1 MILRVS
7 LRQGPATRDFIIDA
21 HPRATIAD
29 LIRAIGGAGAK
40 ELYRVTSTDEVQ
52 PLPSKAIVAESGVL
66 DGDILYLESAPAMR
80 GQRAEPSIGSAEP
93 SCPGVAPGPS
103 DSAYPATSA
112 RWLLTV
118 RSGPAAGAVFSLGA
132 GTQTV
137 GRSSNADHQIND
149 SEISRIHLRVKVK
162 RKRVTVRDAGSS
174 NGSRLEGRPLARA
187 KRLKPGAHLGIGNSL
202 LTLSARNPE
211 HEPLPPAAP
220 AAAGQHLFSLNGHG
234 GPAVLEPDH
243 AGGLLLNRVPSRRT
257 MQPAAQVTFPEP
269 PRAHERPGVAWLPA
283 ILPLL
288 LAGGMYYYTKQPTF
302 LLFAL
307 LSPLTLAATTFSQR
321 RVQRK
326 RARREEREFT
336 NLLTGCTG
344 QLRDLLSAERG
355 RLQAAHPSGGE
366 AELIATARLNRLW
379 ERSPGDVDFLQLRV
393 GTGSAEGRVEW
404 LGPVP
409 SDPPSVK
416 IADVPLTLDLPGA
429 GVVGIAGTADD
440 VEDLV
445 RSIIIQLGA
454 LHAADDITLTL
465 LADHALKKQWEY
477 LRWLPHAFD
486 RRQAQARIAS
496 TPEEVS
502 NVVAGLLTLV
512 AERSTTT
519 VPDLEEFH
527 VVVLADADRLRRRA
541 DIAELLRTG
550 SAAGVYAIALGT
562 EADRL
567 PEECRAIAQVVDG
580 EVLVEDRGSRQTR
593 TGAVDGLAPDRAT
606 AAARHLA
613 PIRRVSGAQRESS
626 LTESVTMFEM
636 LGYRPTITAVTKSWA
651 QLTAETTSIPIGV
664 SATGRSSIDLV
675 HSGPHALVGGA
686 TGAGKSQL
694 LQTWVASMALHNR
707 PEDLTFLFVEFKGLS
722 AFLRLQRLPHCVG
735 AITNLTPE
743 MTSRALASL
752 TMERQRRQRLLA
764 QAEAHD
770 VGSYRRRREGDGSL
784 PPLPR
789 MVIVLDEFAEMK
801 EQFPD
806 FVTGLISVARTGRS
820 LGLHLILAT
829 QQVGRAVSPDIA
841 GNADLRISLR
851 AAVAD
856 DSHAVIGSAAAI
868 RIPTSAKGRV
878 LIKRGDLPLET
889 VQTAWSG
896 AAVDSVTSSP
906 VTTKPWQWNEDER
919 RGTVLDGSPVPIT
932 ELDDLVETL
941 QQAAIACGF
950 ENPGRP
956 YTEPLPALISL
967 LDVMAEAQVH
977 DVATLALRGGPV
989 IGRRDDLSLVIQEPY
1004 AAPLLRGNLS
1014 IVGSA
1019 QSGRTTTL
1027 RSIAVSW
1034 AEVAPPSLLHLH
1046 VIDGARGLTVLS
1058 ALPHVGTMAGP
1069 DDARPQ
1075 RLLDLLSKE
1084 VDSRLQWLSDRGMG
1098 DLLEWWAQPS
1108 EEQPLPWIL
1117 LLIDRFEELLAAIE
1131 RTPAETALE
1140 RILSRGVAAGVTV
1153 AAAGD
1158 DTLTRMRWQGRF
1170 PARLVLRSV
1179 SGLDSSQYGLVGRVG
1194 LNELSPG
1201 RAYESAQ
1208 SSQVQVAVPG
1218 NNATT
1223 SAQNEAIRNLAS
1235 SDRWLGWVGRPP
1247 IRLRDLPR
1255 TVSAAKLDPPSHR
1268 GAVVLGLGGD
1278 DSSAVELGDSGWP
1291 LLVAGPPKSGKSMTL
1306 RRVAEDWT
1314 AMGLPVLVIGR
1325 PGSGLLHQAPPG
1337 VEVRTFADSA
1347 GFDWTSILTDT
1358 ERAVIID
1365 DLHRDDLPD
1374 SLVEALSVG
1383 STGCHFA
1390 GSMQAMSVVPA
1401 PLKALASN
1409 GTLVFLCPAEPRLV
1423 GYYDVRVDAALCAPE
1438 PPGRGILATGGGVR
1452 AIQIA
1457 VSKED

>member
-1 MILRVS
+1 MILRLS
-7 LRQGPATRDFIIDA
+7 LRHGPVPRDFIVDA

-29 LIRAIGGAGAK
+29 LTRAIGGAGAK
-40 ELYRVTSTDEVQ
+40 ELYRATLADEVQ
-52 PLPSKAIVAESGVL
+52 PLPSKALVAVSGVL
-66 DGDILYLESAPAMR
+66 DGDILYLESSSPPAPDRAS
-80 GQRAEPSIGSAEP
+80 GALAEPPEPARTSA
-93 SCPGVAPGPS
+93 ARDNS
-103 DSAYPATSA
+103 DSARPAASA

-118 RSGPAAGAVFSLGA
+118 RSGPAAGAVFALRDGA
-132 GTQTV
+132 QTI
-137 GRSSNADHQIND
+137 GRSSTADHQVND
-149 SEISRIHLRVKVK
+149 SEVSRIHLRIKVTS
-162 RKRVTVRDAGSS
+162 KRVTVEDAGSS
-174 NGSRLEGRPLARA
+174 NGSRLEGKPLTRP
-187 KRLKPGAHLGIGNSL
+187 KRLMPGAHLGIGNSL
-202 LTLSARNPE
+202 LTLSARNLE
-211 HEPLPPAAP
+211 NEPLPAASP
-220 AAAGQHLFSLNGHG
+220 AGQRPLSATSPG
-234 GPAVLEPDH
+234 GSAVLEPDH
-243 AGGLLLNRVPSRRT
+243 AGGLLLNRVPSRRAA
-257 MQPAAQVTFPEP
+257 QPAGQVTFPEP
-269 PRAHERPGVAWLPA
+269 PRARERPSVAWLPA
-283 ILPLL
+283 VLPLL

-321 RVQRK
+321 RAERK
-326 RARREEREFT
+326 RVRREEREFS
-336 NLLTGCTG
+336 NLLAGSTG
-344 QLRDLLSAERG
+344 QLRDVLAAERD
-355 RLQAAHPSGGE
+355 RLQAAYPTG
-366 AELIATARLNRLW
+366 AEVDLIVTARLDRLW

-393 GTGSAEGRVEW
+393 GTGPVEARVELLGRV
-404 LGPVP
+404 PANTP
-409 SDPPSVK
+409 SAS
-416 IADVPLTLDLPGA
+416 IADAPLTLDLPAA
-429 GVVGIAGTADD
+429 GVVGVAGSADH

-445 RSIIIQLGA
+445 RSIIIQIGA
-454 LHAADDITLTL
+454 LHAADDVTLTL
-465 LADHALKKQWEY
+465 LADHALKEQWEY

-486 RRQAQARIAS
+486 RRQGQARIAS
-496 TPEEVS
+496 SPDEVS
-502 NVVAGLLTLV
+502 NVVADLLAVV
-512 AERSTTT
+512 AERSAATD
-519 VPDLEEFH
+519 VKPEEFH

-541 DIAELLRTG
+541 DVAELLRTG
-550 SAAGVYAIALGT
+550 PASGVFAIALGA
-562 EADRL
+562 EAARL
-567 PEECRAIAQVVDG
+567 PEECRSIAQVADS
-580 EVLVEDRGSRQTR
+580 EVLVEDRSSHQSWS
-593 TGAVDGLAPDRAT
+593 GAADGLAPERAT
-606 AAARHLA
+606 AAARQLA

-626 LTESVTMFEM
+626 LAESVTMFEM
-636 LGYRPTITAVTKSWA
+636 LGYRPTTTAVAHSWS
-651 QLTAETTSIPIGV
+651 QLTAETTSIPIGA
-664 SATGRSSIDLV
+664 SATGRSSLDLV

-686 TGAGKSQL
+686 TGSGKSQL

-770 VGSYRRRREGDGSL
+770 IGSYRRRREGDGSL

-851 AAVAD
+851 SAVAD

-878 LIKRGDLPLET
+878 LVKRGDLPLET

-906 VTTKPWQWNEDER
+906 VTTKPWQWNEHEL
-919 RGTVLDGSPVPIT
+919 RGTVLHGSPVPVT

-941 QQAAIACGF
+941 QQAAIECGF
-950 ENPGRP
+950 EKPVRP
-956 YTEPLPALISL
+956 YTEPLPTLISL
-967 LDVMAEAQVH
+967 LDVMAEAQVY

-989 IGRRDDLSLVIQEPY
+989 IGTRDDLSLVIQEPY

-1027 RSIAVSW
+1027 RSIAASW

-1058 ALPHVGTMAGP
+1058 ALPHLGTMAAA
-1069 DDARPQ
+1069 DDPRTQ

-1108 EEQPLPWIL
+1108 EYQPLPWIL
-1117 LLIDRFEELLAAIE
+1117 LLIDRFEELLVAIE

-1194 LNELSPG
+1194 LTELPAG

-1223 SAQNEAIRNLAS
+1223 SAQNEAIRNLAA
-1235 SDRWLGWVGRPP
+1235 SDRWLGWVGRSP

-1255 TVSAAKLDPPSHR
+1255 AVSAAKLDPPSHR

-1278 DSSAVELGDSGWP
+1278 DSSAVELGETGWP
-1291 LLVAGPPKSGKSMTL
+1291 LLVAGPRKSGKSMTL

-1314 AMGLPVLVIGR
+1314 AMGLPVLAVG
-1325 PGSGLLHQAPPG
+1325 PAGLGLLHRAPPG

-1347 GFDWTSILTDT
+1347 GLDWASILNDT

-1383 STGCHFA
+1383 SPGCHFA
-1390 GSMQAMSVVPA
+1390 ASMQAMSVVPA

-1409 GTLVFLCPAEPRLV
+1409 GSLIFLCPAEPRLV
-1423 GYYDVRVDAALCAPE
+1423 GYYDVRVDAALCASE
-1438 PPGRGILATGGGVR
+1438 PPGRGILAAAGCVR

-1457 VSKED
+1457 VSEEG